1 MTFGKNKSKIRKRK
15 YVKTATRS
23 KIVYFK
29 TPKKLYSCIS
39 CGSKLQA
46 VSFVPGIAKN
56 QKRPNRPFGGTL
68 CYNCVRD
75 SFKAKARSI

>member
-15 YVKTATRS
+15 YIRTATRS
-23 KIVYFK
+23 KIVYSK
-29 TPKKLYSCIS
+29 STKKSYLCIS

-46 VSFVPGIAKN
+46 TSFSPGIAKN

-68 CYNCVRD
+68 CYNCVRE
-75 SFKAKARSI
+75 SFKQKARSM